1 MTKHKLTTQ
10 NHNQSEVPSWW
21 VRVGWLI
28 AIWITSVL
36 TLSII
41 AFGIRKFMAA
51 AGMSVN

>member
-1 MTKHKLTTQ
+1 MDKHKPTTQ
-10 NHNQSEVPSWW
+10 KNNQSEVTSWW

-28 AIWITSVL
+28 TIWIMSVL

-41 AFGIRKFMAA
+41 AFGIRKFMTA

>member
-1 MTKHKLTTQ
+1 MAKHKLTTQ
-10 NHNQSEVPSWW
+10 KDNQSEVPSWW

-28 AIWITSVL
+28 TIWIMSVL

-41 AFGIRKFMAA
+41 AFGIRKFMTA